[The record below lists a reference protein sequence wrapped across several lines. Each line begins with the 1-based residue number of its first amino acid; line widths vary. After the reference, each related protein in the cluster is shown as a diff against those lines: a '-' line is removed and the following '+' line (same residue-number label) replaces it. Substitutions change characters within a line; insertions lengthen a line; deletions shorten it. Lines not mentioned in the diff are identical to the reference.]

1 MRRKDAKAVS
11 FLTDSSRRVGVA
23 GLSAAKSHIATRNEN
38 RRTVFTA
45 RLCIHASNMFTYN
58 GVASAALAHTHSP
71 PASTLKK
78 SITS

>member
-45 RLCIHASNMFTYN
+45 RLCTPASIMFTNYV
-58 GVASAALAHTHSP
+58 VASAAPPYTHSP

>member
-1 MRRKDAKAVS
+1 MRQKDAKTVS
-11 FLTDSSRRVGVA
+11 ILTDSSRRAVVA
-23 GLSAAKSHIATRNEN
+23 AIAARNEN

-45 RLCIHASNMFTYN
+45 RLCTPASIMFTNYV
-58 GVASAALAHTHSP
+58 VASAAPPYTHSP